1 MTEAVDKQAAQTQE
15 TNPTV
20 IDGAVDVR
28 NVALSVIAVI
38 ASIWM
43 LQYMQA
49 VLIPIV
55 LAILISY
62 ALWPIV
68 ATLARLNIPQS
79 VGAAVAVFV
88 FVGILGFG
96 VWAFS
101 DEAMGIIRDIPR
113 ATKMLRDRAEA
124 ERRKPKTSST
134 TLEQVQEAAKEIDKA
149 AAEAAKPSVTHRG
162 QPRSKLS
169 SPLSESP
176 TTLAEA
182 FLAFSGSSP

>member
-1 MTEAVDKQAAQTQE
+1 MTDAVDKQAAETQE

-68 ATLARLNIPQS
+68 AH
-79 VGAAVAVFV
+79 
-88 FVGILGFG
+88 
-96 VWAFS
+96 W
-101 DEAMGIIRDIPR
+101 R
-113 ATKMLRDRAEA
+113 A
-124 ERRKPKTSST
+124 
-134 TLEQVQEAAKEIDKA
+134 
-149 AAEAAKPSVTHRG
+149 
-162 QPRSKLS
+162 
-169 SPLSESP
+169 
-176 TTLAEA
+176 
-182 FLAFSGSSP
+182 